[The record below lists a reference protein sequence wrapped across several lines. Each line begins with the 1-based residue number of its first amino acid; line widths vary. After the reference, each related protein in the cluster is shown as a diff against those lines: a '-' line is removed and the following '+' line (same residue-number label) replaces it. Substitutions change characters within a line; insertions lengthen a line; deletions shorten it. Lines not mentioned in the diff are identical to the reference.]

1 MNTDGTG
8 KWVVEKTQEK
18 VLDVGLRSL
27 GFSHSPWGKIT
38 KISLKSYRS

>member
-8 KWVVEKTQEK
+8 KCVVMNRQEK

-38 KISLKSYRS
+38 KMSLKSYRS